1 MCLSEAKLIPI
12 HDDKHSICEKCGT
25 ECFPSGEFKIQ
36 NCPFCRM
43 EFKTDEKNP
52 FSVCRQQHMSRSIGF
67 LKDLTGHYHTFHY
80 CHSTTLNQL
89 QTWIEDLFGP
99 PRKLQRLIF
108 RGQSPPENLGTVLLP
123 QETIN
128 LVDICKMACKISQR
142 DINEMGQN
150 LRSLSPRVTSN
161 DVPCASSPDFFFT
174 LIKVLQNAPLPITTK
189 NNFIQVA

>member
-1 MCLSEAKLIPI
+1 MPCWKKAHVRSDLRNKKYSFLNLIYHIISQMEKCSVCLSEAKLIPI

-43 EFKTDEKNP
+43 ELKTDEKNP
-52 FSVCRQQHMSRSIGF
+52 FSVSRQQHMSRSIGF

-89 QTWIEDLFGP
+89 QTWIEDLFGT

-128 LVDICKMACKISQR
+128 LFQWEV
-142 DINEMGQN
+142 QN
-150 LRSLSPRVTSN
+150 S
-161 DVPCASSPDFFFT
+161 
-174 LIKVLQNAPLPITTK
+174 TK
-189 NNFIQVA
+189 R